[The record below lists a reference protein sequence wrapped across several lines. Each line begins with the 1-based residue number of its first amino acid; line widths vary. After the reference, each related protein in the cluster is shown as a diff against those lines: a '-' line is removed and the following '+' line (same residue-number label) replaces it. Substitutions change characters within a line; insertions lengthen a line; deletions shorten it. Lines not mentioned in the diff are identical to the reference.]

1 MGVYKKFYLEPT
13 DGRKS
18 FYKKCFVE
26 VFGPYATL
34 YSYNTKI
41 MTYNTITGEL
51 VKHYAYNYSMTTK
64 RHQKAFVNFY
74 DIKETA

>member
-1 MGVYKKFYLEPT
+1 MYKKFYLVPT

-18 FYKKCFVE
+18 FYNKCYVE
-26 VFGPYATL
+26 VVGNEATL

-41 MTYNTITGEL
+41 MTYNTETGET

-64 RHQKAFVNFY
+64 RHQRAFCSY
-74 DIKETA
+74 YGITA